1 MTYNFYFIYSKDSNI
16 IVFFS
21 SLIASFWSRNVNSIP
36 ATDVAPPLTVFL
48 SPCVILSLFPGGHYQ
63 QNLDFMKVPFWS
75 FVLSLINESDSLHKL
90 KIEKR
95 ILMYFWQR
103 NKNEKKKNRWPTGSH
118 GSTYKI
124 EHCSPLKFQTQ
135 NYWFIYTNSIK
146 RRKRKWW
153 EISKSCFYFPYILKC
168 IPKQLGKEE
177 IKTEEREERDLQMKQ
192 EKCHLHSHC
201 LANTS
206 VQNKTIC
213 LFTKYLK

>member
-1 MTYNFYFIYSKDSNI
+1 
-16 IVFFS
+16 
-21 SLIASFWSRNVNSIP
+21 
-36 ATDVAPPLTVFL
+36 
-48 SPCVILSLFPGGHYQ
+48 
-63 QNLDFMKVPFWS
+63 MKVPFWS

-118 GSTYKI
+118 GFTYKI

-168 IPKQLGKEE
+168 IPKQLRKKE
-177 IKTEEREERDLQMKQ
+177 IKTEEREESDLQMKQ

-206 VQNKTIC
+206 VQNKTIY